1 MLHCWCVGTDG
12 TAQLTIY
19 YGSRVLELVKDLDA
33 VRLVTTDDLVGLLEQ
48 IKTAAEEDE
57 MIALQLATRKCVNNY
72 YFIWSISG
80 NVK

>member
-1 MLHCWCVGTDG
+1 MLHCWYVGADG

-19 YGSRVLELVKDLDA
+19 YGSRVLELAKDLDA

-57 MIALQLATRKCVNNY
+57 MIALQLATRKCVNTQ
-72 YFIWSISG
+72 
-80 NVK
+80 KQRR